1 MSENTSESWLQRLKD
16 ESWEAELLVAAV
28 SIIGTLQL
36 FAFVE
41 WINGLFINIL
51 PPSFY
56 FAAYFVVFSALLAI
70 SILSS
75 MFIIHFML
83 RAYWVGLVGLNS
95 VFSDYD
101 IDASKY
107 SKIYMNKLVNALPTL
122 DHYINRADRLCSVIF
137 SAAFGFL
144 MAYGWIFVSSALY
157 LVIANR
163 LVNIIPLY
171 VIVAPLALLALATIA
186 QMFLT
191 VFCNIKRNKDNE
203 KLQTMFYRVSM
214 FITIISFGPLY
225 KAIMQISVIF
235 STNFKKDKALVKLV
249 LFFVLCGFCLAG
261 VRLLNTNILYLMH
274 PDKYFS
280 TSHAEASYYQNQMI
294 GETFLLSPQL
304 TNNVIKSPLIEMFI
318 PIFSYEQGLHKQ
330 NCENLRNMEGEE
342 REKRRAAEL
351 SCYKQYHEIVIDG
364 KSIPFHMIKT
374 EHNLTGQDGVVVY
387 AELTKEMKNGYYVV
401 EVQKSI
407 FDEPQSWSIPFYYL
421 RLQHMS
427 QQ

>member
-1 MSENTSESWLQRLKD
+1 
-16 ESWEAELLVAAV
+16 
-28 SIIGTLQL
+28 
-36 FAFVE
+36 
-41 WINGLFINIL
+41 
-51 PPSFY
+51 
-56 FAAYFVVFSALLAI
+56 
-70 SILSS
+70 
-75 MFIIHFML
+75 
-83 RAYWVGLVGLNS
+83 
-95 VFSDYD
+95 
-101 IDASKY
+101 
-107 SKIYMNKLVNALPTL
+107 
-122 DHYINRADRLCSVIF
+122 
-137 SAAFGFL
+137 
-144 MAYGWIFVSSALY
+144 
-157 LVIANR
+157 
-163 LVNIIPLY
+163 
-171 VIVAPLALLALATIA
+171 
-186 QMFLT
+186 
-191 VFCNIKRNKDNE
+191 
-203 KLQTMFYRVSM
+203 
-214 FITIISFGPLY
+214 
-225 KAIMQISVIF
+225 
-235 STNFKKDKALVKLV
+235 
-249 LFFVLCGFCLAG
+249 
-261 VRLLNTNILYLMH
+261 
-274 PDKYFS
+274 
-280 TSHAEASYYQNQMI
+280 MI